1 MIKTLLSLTLNEK
14 EIHGFQ
20 SGGGGES
27 IRKFREV
34 VHIVN
39 LSERVILVYLI
50 DQLPEIIRV

>member
-1 MIKTLLSLTLNEK
+1 MKKRYMDFN
-14 EIHGFQ
+14 
-20 SGGGGES
+20 GGGES

-50 DQLPEIIRV
+50 NQLPEIIRV